1 MSIDF
6 SGLKRMFPPAD
17 YIRGMQY
24 FKEKRVANLRETNVG
39 NLLRVSC
46 NVRGSNLY
54 SVHFCLRNGEII
66 DDSCTCRRYVDTGCC
81 KHIVAA
87 MIAYNAS
94 PSTAKRSQTD
104 QTAKDLLEHYV
115 RRSEASFAPMQ
126 SVRLLPRLSDA
137 YPGKND
143 YPILSFRVGQN
154 KLYAVKHIEKF
165 LENVR
170 DRETLPLGKQLT
182 LNHSI
187 ENFDE
192 RSRALIRLLMNEFPQ
207 FRSLYSHPRFGS
219 YDPQKNEIRLT
230 GDSFD
235 RLFDLFEEESIECAR
250 RSVLLTQKN
259 PEVTICVIQ
268 DGKSAVLEIRNADE
282 LHYFGSDRSLYALGF
297 DTLYRCDEEFRERV
311 YPLVTAQSNRLR
323 FSLDDLP
330 TFCGCVLPEIRD
342 YVTVEDP
349 QGLLENYLPE
359 ECTPCFYF
367 DMEDASLLLKVKFRY
382 GEKEYPEEK
391 QPRETVR
398 RDQLR
403 ERQTQSLVRCYFPDE
418 EHHVLNGEEAI
429 FDFLTNGLDDFRQQ
443 GEIYISD
450 RLRQKRISPSG
461 ASVGISVADGVLTLQ
476 IDTGEFPPEELE
488 SLYQS
493 LLKKEK
499 YHRLNDGR
507 YLPLGGG
514 SYETLAEMS
523 HMLQLPT
530 KALEKGSV
538 QIPAFRALYLDSVL
552 SDNED
557 LKVTRDRQFRLMIRN
572 FKSLSDSD
580 YTAPGDLE
588 NILRPY
594 QKVGFQ
600 WLKTLESCG
609 FGGIL
614 ADEMGLGKTLQVIA
628 YLATVNKAQVK
639 HPSLVVCPT
648 SLVLNWGEEF
658 RKFAPEQKVSLIY
671 GTASERKSRIEDGG
685 ESDVWVTSYEL
696 LRQDIEIY
704 REQEF
709 YACILDEGQYVKNQS
724 TQISKAV
731 KSIQCR
737 RRFVLTGTP
746 IENRLSELWNLF
758 DFLMPGYLYSHN
770 AFVEKLEKP
779 IVKSK
784 NEAAMN
790 RLRRMVQPFLLRR
803 MKGDVLK
810 ELPPKIEHIRRIPMG
825 QTERKTYLS
834 AVHAAKGSLEDSG
847 KLKILAALTQLR
859 QICCDPTLCFDHY
872 DGEKSKLEACLELCS
887 GMVANGHQILIFS
900 QFTTMLDILRQR
912 LDELR
917 ISSFT
922 LQGSTS
928 KEQRAR
934 LVKEFNAGGAS
945 VFLISLKAG
954 GTGLNLTAADVVI
967 HYDPWWNQAAQN
979 QATDRAHRI
988 GQRQCV
994 QVYKLITKD
1003 TIEERILDLQER
1015 KAELLDMVSGDNE
1028 SILEMSRED
1037 LLALLD

>member
-1 MSIDF
+1 MSMDLTDI
-6 SGLKRMFPPAD
+6 KRMFPPAD
-17 YIRGMQY
+17 FIRGMQY
-24 FKEKRVANLRETNVG
+24 YADKRVENLKTIENDNTTY
-39 NLLRVSC
+39 VSC
-46 NVRGSNLY
+46 RVRGSAYYL
-54 SVHFCLRNGEII
+54 VFLRMRNGEMYY
-66 DDSCTCRRYVDTGCC
+66 DSCTCRRFADTGCC

-94 PSTAKRSQTD
+94 PAFRKRSQTD
-104 QTAKDLLEHYV
+104 PMAKDLLEHYV
-115 RRSEASFAPMQ
+115 RRSEAFLAPMP
-126 SVRLLPRLSDA
+126 STRLLPKICDT
-137 YPGKND
+137 YPENE

-154 KLYAVKHIEKF
+154 KLYAVKHIENF

-207 FRSLYSHPRFGS
+207 FRSLHSNRRSDF
-219 YDPQKNEIRLT
+219 YDLQKNEIRLT
-230 GDSFD
+230 GSSFD
-235 RLFDLFEEESIECAR
+235 QFFDLFEGETIEYGKG
-250 RSVLLTQKN
+250 SVLLAQKE
-259 PEVTICVIQ
+259 PEVTIAVAS
-268 DGKSAVLEIRNADE
+268 DGKSAVLKIQSENG
-282 LHYFGSDRSLYALGF
+282 LQFFGSERNLYALGF
-297 DTLYRCDEEFRERV
+297 DTLYRCGEEFRDRIL
-311 YPLVTAQSNRLR
+311 PLVTAQSDLLR
-323 FSLDDLP
+323 FSRDDLP
-330 TFCGCVLPEIRD
+330 IFCGCVLPEIRD
-342 YVTVEDP
+342 YVTVQDP
-349 QGLLENYLPE
+349 EGLLEKYLPE

-367 DMEDASLLLKVKFRY
+367 DMEDESLFLKVKFRY

-398 RDQLR
+398 RDLLR
-403 ERQTQSLVRCYFPDE
+403 ERQTQSLVRFYFPGE
-418 EHHVLNGEEAI
+418 ESHVLSGEEAI
-429 FDFLTNGLDDFRQQ
+429 FDFLTTGLDDFRQQ
-443 GEIYISD
+443 GEVYISN
-450 RLRQKRISPSG
+450 RLRQKRISPSS
-461 ASVGISVADGVLTLQ
+461 AAVGISVTDGILTLQ

-488 SLYQS
+488 NLYQS
-493 LLKKEK
+493 LLQRKK

-507 YLPLGGG
+507 YLSLDGG
-514 SYETLAEMS
+514 SHETLAEMS
-523 HMLQLPT
+523 HILQLTP
-530 KALEKGSV
+530 KALSKGSV

-552 SDNED
+552 SDHEE
-557 LKVTRDRQFRLMIRN
+557 LKVTRDRQFRQMIRN

-628 YLATVNKAQVK
+628 YLATVTKEAVG

-648 SLVLNWGEEF
+648 SLILNWGEEF
-658 RKFAPEQKVSLIY
+658 RKFAPTQKVSLIY
-671 GTASERKSRIEDGG
+671 GSAAERKRQMAEGV

-696 LRQDIEIY
+696 LRQDVEEY
-704 REQEF
+704 RDLEF

-737 RRFVLTGTP
+737 QRFVLTGTP

-770 AFVEKLEKP
+770 AFIEKLEKP
-779 IVKSK
+779 IAKSK
-784 NEAAMN
+784 NEDAMN
-790 RLRRMVQPFLLRR
+790 QLRRMVQPFLLRR
-803 MKGDVLK
+803 MKADVLK
-810 ELPPKIEHIRRIPMG
+810 ELPPKMEHIRRIPMG

-847 KLKILAALTQLR
+847 KLKILAALTRLR
-859 QICCDPTLCFDHY
+859 QVCCDPSLCFENY
-872 DGEKSKLEACLELCS
+872 EGEKSKLDTCLELCS

-900 QFTTMLDILRQR
+900 QFTSMLDILRQR
-912 LDELR
+912 LDELG
-917 ISSFT
+917 ISNFT
-922 LQGSTS
+922 IEGSTT
-928 KEQRAR
+928 KDQRAR

-954 GTGLNLTAADVVI
+954 GTGLNLMAADVVI

-979 QATDRAHRI
+979 QATDRAHRF
-988 GQRQCV
+988 GQKQCV
-994 QVYKLITKD
+994 QVYKLIAKD

-1015 KAELLDMVSGDNE
+1015 KAELMDMISGDGE
-1028 SILEMSRED
+1028 SILQMSKDD